1 MTSVDKPR
9 IQNKAFPK
17 GRLAI
22 EARQPERTIGAPA
35 KPRDMMM
42 TQDLRNIAIIA
53 HVDHGKTTLID
64 SIMKQSGTF
73 RENQQ
78 VDERVMDSG
87 DLEKERGITILAKP
101 TSVNWK
107 DTRINIID
115 TPGHADFGGEV
126 ERVLGMA
133 DGVILLTDAAEGPM
147 PQTKFVLGKALKQ
160 GLRPIVIIN
169 KIDRSDGRPEEVVE
183 EVFDLFVA
191 LDANEEQLD
200 FPILY
205 ASGRDGWCVEELDD
219 PRENLHPLLDRIVAH
234 VGAPVVDADAPF
246 AMLATLLDSDPYLGR
261 CLVGRVVQ
269 GTATV
274 NAQVRAIDLDG
285 KQVEAGRL
293 TKLLRFEGTD
303 RVPVDA
309 VAAGDIICVAGLAK
323 ASVSDTIGAPEVTV
337 PLKSTPID
345 PPTMS
350 VTITVNDSP
359 LAGREGKKVTSTVI
373 RERLLAEAETNVA
386 ITFAES
392 GSKDAFEIGGRGE
405 LQLGVLIETMRREG
419 FEMTV
424 SRPRVLFQT
433 DDAGQKLEPM
443 EEVTIDVDEEFS
455 SAVVDSMNQR
465 KGEMLDMRA
474 AGAGKTR
481 IVFLAPSRGL
491 IGYQS
496 RFLTQT
502 RGTGVLNRIFHSYA
516 SYKGDIVGRRNGALI
531 STDSGVA
538 VAYALFNLQDRG
550 LMFVAP
556 QTPVYQGM
564 IVGEHN
570 RNNDL
575 EINVLKGK
583 QLTNVRAS
591 GSDEAVKLTPPKR
604 MSLEEMMA
612 YINEDELLEV
622 TPENLRLRKMYLNP
636 HERKRAA
643 RA

>member
-1 MTSVDKPR
+1 
-9 IQNKAFPK
+9 
-17 GRLAI
+17 
-22 EARQPERTIGAPA
+22 
-35 KPRDMMM
+35 M
-42 TQDLRNIAIIA
+42 TQELRNIAIIA

-64 SIMKQSGTF
+64 SIMKQSGMF
-73 RENQQ
+73 RDNQT

-101 TSVNWK
+101 TSIMWRDV
-107 DTRINIID
+107 RVNIID

-147 PQTKFVLGKALKQ
+147 PQTKFVLGKALAQ

-169 KIDRSDGRPEEVVE
+169 KIDRSDARPEEVVD

-191 LDANEEQLD
+191 LDANEQQLD

-205 ASGRDGWCVEELDD
+205 ASGRDGWCVRELDD
-219 PRENLHPLLDRIVAH
+219 ARDNLHPLMDVILNH
-234 VGAPVVDADAPF
+234 VPAPDVEIDAPF

-269 GTATV
+269 GQASVNDTV
-274 NAQVRAIDLDG
+274 RGLNLDG
-285 KQVEAGRL
+285 QVVETGRL
-293 TKLLRFEGTD
+293 TKLLRFEGTA
-303 RVPVDA
+303 RVPVDK
-309 VAAGDIICVAGLAK
+309 VTAGDIVCIAGLTK
-323 ASVSDTIGAPEVTV
+323 SSVSDTICVPAVTE
-337 PLKSTPID
+337 PLRSTPID

-350 VTITVNDSP
+350 VNITVNDSP

-386 ITFAES
+386 ITFTES
-392 GSKDAFEIGGRGE
+392 ANRDAFEIGGRGE

-424 SRPRVLFQT
+424 SRPRVLYQQA
-433 DDAGQKLEPM
+433 DDGTRLEPI
-443 EEVTIDVDEEFS
+443 EEVTIDVDEDYA
-455 SAVVDSMNQR
+455 SAVVDSLNRR
-465 KGEMLDMRA
+465 KGEMVDMRS

-481 IVFLAPSRGL
+481 LLFLAPSRGL

-516 SYKGDIVGRRNGALI
+516 PHKGPIESRRNGALI
-531 STDSGVA
+531 STDSGMA

-550 LMFVAP
+550 QMFVGP
-556 QTPVYQGM
+556 QTAVYQGM
-564 IVGEHN
+564 IVGEHS
-570 RNNDL
+570 RDNDL

-591 GSDEAVKLTPPKR
+591 GSDDAVKLVPPRR

-622 TPENLRLRKMYLNP
+622 TPENLRLRKQYLCP
-636 HERKRAA
+636 HERKKAA